1 MSYSFHQNI
10 KFHNYISS
18 IQKVVLYETRA
29 RLYLVGSNNKESRF
43 RLLEID
49 RTSTDLKYFEHQGEF
64 EKRELVRLLPANL
77 KDCRPVSAYGVLGF
91 VRFTTGYY
99 LILVTKRTM
108 CALIGMHII
117 YTIKDTVMIKINE
130 SRAVNPMEQKFLKL
144 FTNVDMNSNFYFSYS
159 YNLSRTL
166 QYNMA
171 PPRFIEPDGVA
182 NTTSRQNVDGIVWE
196 SMEAKSRMDF
206 SVRGTSRKRFIW
218 NEFLIQPVKG
228 KIHPDWLLEITHG
241 FVSQS
246 HISIFGRPIYVCLVA
261 RRSNRFAGTRFLRR
275 GANFL
280 GDVANEVETEQIV
293 TDGTRLC
300 SFVQMRGSVPHRWSQ
315 DISKMVPKPQIMIDL
330 SDPYSEIAGRHF
342 QKLFFHY
349 GAPIICLNL
358 VKKRE
363 KRMHENI
370 LTSEMVGSIRYLN
383 QFLSVDNRIKY
394 IHFDMAKRN
403 RDGKV
408 MKSLADIAERAIQ
421 QTGIF
426 LKGEEQTLFQT
437 GIVRVNCVDCL
448 DRTNTAQFSI
458 GKCVLGH
465 QLHKLGFINTPKLEF
480 DSDCITMLESL
491 YEDHGD
497 TLALQYGGSQLV
509 HRIKTYRK
517 TAPWTSQGNDIMQT
531 LSRYYSNTFSDT
543 EKQHS
548 INLFLGY
555 YVPIDFSAKD
565 LQTITDIPTDHYYLT
580 RAFDPK
586 FNELPLTQFVSDK
599 ISRHFP
605 YSCSNSNKI
614 VKELVRIESPDIDMV
629 DVYSNYHQ
637 PHKITTFEETIA
649 YQISQISRHFVSTF
663 KTNFSPFEPGRRRE
677 DRITNN
683 PSLTGQSSTGSTHS
697 STTDDDSGS
706 TQSENDS
713 DQENSNSKATP
724 NASTSQL
731 RIQIPLSSIYESY
744 GIELQSPSKDNMKK
758 YKDYIALW
766 EHSSNLKS
774 TTRID
779 LSSKED
785 YKLYPEI
792 KVSEESRKIYEN
804 YCNLP
809 YNLKVSDETSVII
822 SKYVASL

>member
-18 IQKVVLYETRA
+18 IQKVVVYETRT

-49 RTSTDLKYFEHQGEF
+49 RTSTDLKYIEHQGEF
-64 EKRELVRLLPANL
+64 EKRELGRRIPTNL
-77 KDCRPVSAYGVLGF
+77 KDCRPISAYGVLGF
-91 VRFTTGYY
+91 VRFTSGYY

-130 SRAVNPMEQKFLKL
+130 SRTVNPMEQKFLKL

-166 QYNMA
+166 QYNLA

-182 NTTSRQNVDGIVWE
+182 RTAARQNVDGIVWE

-206 SVRGTSRKRFIW
+206 SVRGTSRKRFVW

-228 KIHPDWLLEITHG
+228 KLHPDWLLEITHG

-246 HISIFGRPIYVCLVA
+246 HISIFGRPIYVCLIA

-280 GDVANEVETEQIV
+280 GDVANEVETEQIIA
-293 TDGTRLC
+293 DGTRLC

-315 DISKMVPKPQIMIDL
+315 DISKMVPKPQITIDL

-383 QFLSVDNRIKY
+383 QFLPVDHRIKY

-421 QTGIF
+421 QTGMF

-599 ISRHFP
+599 ISRHLP
-605 YSCSNSNKI
+605 HSCSNSNKI
-614 VKELVRIESPDIDMV
+614 VKELVSIESPDIDMV

-663 KTNFSPFEPGRRRE
+663 KTNFSPFEPGRLRE

-713 DQENSNSKATP
+713 DQENSYSKATP

-731 RIQIPLSSIYESY
+731 RIQLPLSSIYESY
-744 GIELQSPSKDNMKK
+744 GIELQSPSKENMKK

-766 EHSSNLKS
+766 EYSSNLRS

-779 LSSKED
+779 LSSKEE
-785 YKLYPEI
+785 YKMYPEI
-792 KVSEESRKIYEN
+792 KVSLESRKIYEK

-809 YNLKVSDETSVII
+809 NNLRVSDETTVII

>member
-18 IQKVVLYETRA
+18 IQKVVVYETRA

-49 RTSTDLKYFEHQGEF
+49 RTSPDLKYFEHQGEF
-64 EKRELVRLLPANL
+64 EKRELVRLLPSNL
-77 KDCRPVSAYGVLGF
+77 KDCRPISAYGVLGF
-91 VRFTTGYY
+91 VRFTSCHY

-130 SRAVNPMEQKFLKL
+130 GRGVGMNPMEQKFLKL

-171 PPRFIEPDGVA
+171 PPRFIEPDGL
-182 NTTSRQNVDGIVWE
+182 SRQNVDGIVWE

-218 NEFLIQPVKG
+218 NEFLMQPVKG

-246 HISIFGRPIYVCLVA
+246 HISIFGRPIYVCLIA

-275 GANFL
+275 GANFV

-293 TDGTRLC
+293 TDGARLC

-370 LTSEMVGSIRYLN
+370 LTSEMVGSIKYLN
-383 QFLSVDNRIKY
+383 QFLSVDHRIKY

-408 MKSLADIAERAIQ
+408 MKSLADIAERVIQ

-426 LKGEEQTLFQT
+426 LKSEEQNLFQT
-437 GIVRVNCVDCL
+437 GIIRVNCVDCL

-465 QLHKLGFINTPKLEF
+465 QLHKLGFINSPKLEF

-586 FNELPLTQFVSDK
+586 FNENPLTQFISDK
-599 ISRHFP
+599 IARNLPH
-605 YSCSNSNKI
+605 SCSNANKI

-683 PSLTGQSSTGSTHS
+683 PSMTGQSSTGSTNS
-697 STTDDDSGS
+697 STTDEDSNGS
-706 TQSENDS
+706 QSENDS
-713 DQENSNSKATP
+713 ENETKVTQNTLQ
-724 NASTSQL
+724 SQNFVEKPKL
-731 RIQIPLSSIYESY
+731 PLSSTRESY
-744 GIELQSPSKDNMKK
+744 GIELQSPSKENMKK

-766 EHSSNLKS
+766 EY
-774 TTRID
+774 
-779 LSSKED
+779 SSKLNAGGKVDLTSKFE
-785 YKLYPEI
+785 YKMYPEI

-809 YNLKVSDETSVII
+809 NNLTVKDETRVVIA
-822 SKYVASL
+822 KYVASL